1 MSFRTSVTIVAS
13 PRPRVG
19 KTLLARVVADFHHHE
34 GHPIAAYDLNAG
46 EETLAEFLPWTA
58 QAASINDIKG
68 EMAVFDALVAGD
80 DVNRVVDVG
89 HTSFANFFDLAE
101 RIGLADEARVRGIAP
116 VVLYMLTPDHTSVE
130 AFRDLRHRL
139 PGVTLVPVHNEIFG
153 VTQHRNRYALAADD
167 SVIRLPLLAAG
178 LRRYVEMPP
187 FSFADDVPPQ
197 GMPPHAFDELQ
208 RWVRKLHLQLR
219 QLYLR
224 VLLADLRSAISL
236 AT

>member
-1 MSFRTSVTIVAS
+1 MSFRTSITIVAS

-19 KTLLARVVADFHHHE
+19 KTLLARVVSDFHHHE
-34 GHPIAAYDLNAG
+34 GHPVAAYDLNAG
-46 EETLAEFLPWTA
+46 DETLADFLPWTTLVS
-58 QAASINDIKG
+58 SINDIRG

-80 DVNRVVDVG
+80 DVHRVVDIG

-101 RIGLADEARVRGIAP
+101 RIGFADEAHARGIVP
-116 VVLYMLTPDHTSVE
+116 LVLYLLTPDRTSVE
-130 AFRDLRHRL
+130 AFHGLRRRM

-153 VTQHRNRYALAADD
+153 ATQHRDRYALAADD
-167 SVIRLPLLAAG
+167 TVVRLPLLAAG
-178 LRRYVEMPP
+178 LRRYVEAPP
-187 FSFADDVPPQ
+187 FSFADELPPQ

-208 RWVRKLHLQLR
+208 RWVRKMHVQFR

-224 VLLADLRSAISL
+224 GLLADLRSALSL